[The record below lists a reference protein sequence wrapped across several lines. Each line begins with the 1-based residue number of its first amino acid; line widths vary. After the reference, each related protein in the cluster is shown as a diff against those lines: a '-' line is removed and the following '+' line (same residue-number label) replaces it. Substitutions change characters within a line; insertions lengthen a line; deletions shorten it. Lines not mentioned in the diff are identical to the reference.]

1 MTKANPATS
10 AQFVPN
16 NNFPTWDIGKVTEI
30 TNFLKNFYHCGYLSA
45 GCGCCWLLP
54 DYKTMMQLNFYRNG
68 EAVMSECRE
77 AIAPFLHPAA
87 IEVKMQIRRSP
98 NYLNLVR
105 SHYFISSI

>member
-1 MTKANPATS
+1 
-10 AQFVPN
+10 
-16 NNFPTWDIGKVTEI
+16 
-30 TNFLKNFYHCGYLSA
+30 
-45 GCGCCWLLP
+45 
-54 DYKTMMQLNFYRNG
+54 MMQLNFYRNG